1 MSKIRIALLSL
12 LLLTGIGLVAASNGA
27 SAAPPS
33 KVVVGVTTTR
43 AGGMSTTNAV
53 YTHIVELNLAAGKYL
68 ITGRATVNNQQAL
81 TDLVSCN
88 VYSGAFNQVD
98 ANTETVESGTYGALG
113 FSGVAVLA
121 SPGMV
126 WVECIGN
133 AQAPG
138 PYTTARLTATTAADV
153 ISLP

>member
-1 MSKIRIALLSL
+1 MSRIRPALLAVL
-12 LLLTGIGLVAASNGA
+12 VVAATGFVVASNGA
-27 SAAPPS
+27 SAAPPG
-33 KVVVGVTTTR
+33 KVGVTTTR
-43 AGGMSTTNAV
+43 AGGASTTNAV

-88 VYSGAFNQVD
+88 VYAGAFDHVD

-121 SPGMV
+121 TAGMV

-133 AQAPG
+133 SQAPG
-138 PYTTARLTATTAADV
+138 PFTTARLTATTAADV